1 MKKIFN
7 LQLFADDAA
16 TAGEATETNLDN
28 KDSKT
33 GTESNK
39 PEKKYSDDDIDRILG
54 QKFAEWQKKKD
65 KEVSEAQ
72 RLAKMTEEEKSAEN
86 LKALEKRLADYE
98 KREARNEMTKQ
109 ARAILLSEN
118 VNVSDELVSLLVA
131 DNAETTKASV
141 ENFVK
146 LHKAEVEK
154 AVKEALKSET
164 PRKGGTSG
172 MTKEQIMAVTN
183 RVERQRLISENMHL
197 FK

>member
-1 MKKIFN
+1 MKKLIN
-7 LQLFADDAA
+7 LQLFAE
-16 TAGEATETNLDN
+16 EAQTETQ
-28 KDSKT
+28 
-33 GTESNK
+33 TETQQQTEEPKKQDAK

-131 DNAETTKASV
+131 DNAETTKAAV

-172 MTKEQIMAVTN
+172 MTKEQILAVTN